1 MNELKLNKV
10 KKSGDKDDRQLML
23 VNWLNENSTILQRDR
38 SNPVPD
44 SFELLLFARKL
55 ERLTTREFEVFEQ
68 VIEGLTAVQIGEKLK
83 ISPRTVDVHKSRFI
97 QKMEVGNMVVA
108 ARYFA
113 VLETLI
119 DSGQSADRLR
129 EGIAAA
135 S

>member
-10 KKSGDKDDRQLML
+10 KKSGDKDDRHLML

-119 DSGQSADRLR
+119 ESGQSADRLR
-129 EGIAAA
+129 ERIAAA

>member
-1 MNELKLNKV
+1 MNELKFNKV
-10 KKSGDKDDRQLML
+10 ERAGQKEDKRSML
-23 VNWLNENSTILQRDR
+23 VSWLNDNSTILQRDR

-55 ERLTTREFEVFEQ
+55 ERITSREFEVFEQ

-113 VLETLI
+113 VLETLVEA
-119 DSGQSADRLR
+119 GKTGRLHD
-129 EGIAAA
+129 GIAAA

>member
-1 MNELKLNKV
+1 MNELKF
-10 KKSGDKDDRQLML
+10 KKAVSTGKKNDKRLML
-23 VNWLNENSTILQRDR
+23 VGWLNENSTILQRER

-55 ERLTTREFEVFEQ
+55 ERITTREFEVFEQ

-113 VLETLI
+113 VLETLVE
-119 DSGQSADRLR
+119 SGKTDRLR
-129 EGIAAA
+129 DGIAAA
-135 S
+135 G

>member
-1 MNELKLNKV
+1 MNELKF
-10 KKSGDKDDRQLML
+10 KKAGSTGKTDDKRSML
-23 VNWLNENSTILQRDR
+23 VGWLNENSTILQRER

-55 ERLTTREFEVFEQ
+55 ERITTREFEVFEQ

-113 VLETLI
+113 VLETLVE
-119 DSGQSADRLR
+119 SGKTDRLR

>member
-1 MNELKLNKV
+1 MNELKFNKV
-10 KKSGDKDDRQLML
+10 GSTSKKDDKRSML
-23 VNWLNENSTILQRDR
+23 VGWLNENSTILQRDR
-38 SNPVPD
+38 TNPVPD

-55 ERLTTREFEVFEQ
+55 ERITSREFEVFEQ

-113 VLETLI
+113 VLETLVEA
-119 DSGQSADRLR
+119 GKAGRLHD
-129 EGIAAA
+129 GIAAA

>member
-10 KKSGDKDDRQLML
+10 KKSGDKDDRHLML

-119 DSGQSADRLR
+119 ESGQSADRLR

>member
-1 MNELKLNKV
+1 
-10 KKSGDKDDRQLML
+10 ML
-23 VNWLNENSTILQRDR
+23 VGWLNENSTILQRER

-55 ERLTTREFEVFEQ
+55 ERITTREFEVFEQ

-113 VLETLI
+113 VLETLVE
-119 DSGQSADRLR
+119 SGKTDRLR
-129 EGIAAA
+129 DGIAAA
-135 S
+135 G